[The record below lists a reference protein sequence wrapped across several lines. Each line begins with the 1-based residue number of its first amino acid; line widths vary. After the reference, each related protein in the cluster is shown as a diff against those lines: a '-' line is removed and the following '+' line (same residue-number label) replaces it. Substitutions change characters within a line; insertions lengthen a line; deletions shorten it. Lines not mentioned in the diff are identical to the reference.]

1 MSKNAINAPFRV
13 VPYAYNAK
21 KIINLPQ
28 INNAS
33 LLFALYNIV
42 INVLLLAA
50 LNVLNAHSVMN
61 LQTINRVSQLYVL
74 CKIVGNV
81 QPLVVVSA

>member
-1 MSKNAINAPFRV
+1 M

-28 INNAS
+28 INNAK
-33 LLFALYNIV
+33 LLFALFNIV

-50 LNVLNAHSVMN
+50 LNALNVHLVMN
-61 LQTINRVSQLYVL
+61 LQTINRVCQLYVQY
-74 CKIVGNV
+74 KIVGNV

>member
-1 MSKNAINAPFRV
+1 M

-28 INNAS
+28 INNAK
-33 LLFALYNIV
+33 LLFALFNIV
-42 INVLLLAA
+42 INILLLAA
-50 LNVLNAHSVMN
+50 LNALNVHLVMN
-61 LQTINRVSQLYVL
+61 LQTINRVCQLYVQY
-74 CKIVGNV
+74 KIVGNV